1 MFKYTYIIEYNIIC
15 NDNRE
20 IKIIR
25 YSSDYE
31 LTSFVVNRETIANTT
46 RSRAQFFYILF
57 NGKILYNQF
66 LYECF
71 NSNFNFQ
78 LKVNVLKRF
87 NNRQIGKRYVSTNL
101 EKHIYF
107 ISRGTFLLY
116 GIKDEE
122 KFGYDFLRKKNMDYI
137 KEVKSY
143 EGVID
148 FESSYNYILI
158 KSQVILY
165 KNKREALEY
174 CINVL
179 MEIRD
184 ILIVND
190 YEKIKLIK
198 ENNENISNGK
208 WRIKQIVINY
218 VSEIILFARKIT
230 NLFDCEIDKNKEFF
244 NLYLDD
250 VIHILNEMLDEIK
263 SNEVITTQLSFE
275 ANETILEGHFKFNRD
290 NERYLYDYLN
300 ELYNIFNIGDKK
312 LCRQNRLGGICAIIY
327 DSKVITN
334 CNTFSE
340 CMRLLC
346 GYWKRET
353 PKDCRLNKYQDTKQ
367 ELLDKHRILNEI
379 PLK

>member
-1 MFKYTYIIEYNIIC
+1 
-15 NDNRE
+15 
-20 IKIIR
+20 
-25 YSSDYE
+25 
-31 LTSFVVNRETIANTT
+31 
-46 RSRAQFFYILF
+46 
-57 NGKILYNQF
+57 
-66 LYECF
+66 
-71 NSNFNFQ
+71 
-78 LKVNVLKRF
+78 
-87 NNRQIGKRYVSTNL
+87 
-101 EKHIYF
+101 
-107 ISRGTFLLY
+107 
-116 GIKDEE
+116 
-122 KFGYDFLRKKNMDYI
+122 MDYI
-137 KEVKSY
+137 EEVKRHKS
-143 EGVID
+143 VID

-158 KSQVILY
+158 KSQVLLY
-165 KNKREALEY
+165 RSKRKALEY
-174 CINVL
+174 CIDVL

-184 ILIVND
+184 ILIVNE
-190 YEKIKLIK
+190 YEKIKLIE

-263 SNEVITTQLSFE
+263 SNEVITTPLSFE
-275 ANETILEGHFKFNRD
+275 GNEIILEGHFKFSRD

-312 LCRQNRLGGICAIIY
+312 LCKQNRLGGICAIIY

-346 GYWKRET
+346 GYWRRET

-379 PLK
+379 PRK

>member
-20 IKIIR
+20 TKIIR

-31 LTSFVVNRETIANTT
+31 LTSFVANRETIGNTT

-78 LKVNVLKRF
+78 LTVNVLKRF

-116 GIKDEE
+116 GIKGEE
-122 KFGYDFLRKKNMDYI
+122 KYEYDFLYKKNMDYI
-137 KEVKSY
+137 EEVKRHKS
-143 EGVID
+143 VID

-158 KSQVILY
+158 KSQVLLY
-165 KNKREALEY
+165 RSKRKALEY
-174 CINVL
+174 CIDVL

-184 ILIVND
+184 ILIVNE
-190 YEKIKLIK
+190 YEKIKLIE

-263 SNEVITTQLSFE
+263 SNEVITTPLSFE
-275 ANETILEGHFKFNRD
+275 GNEIILEGHFKFSRD

-312 LCRQNRLGGICAIIY
+312 LCKQNRLGGICAIIY

-346 GYWKRET
+346 GYWRRET

-379 PLK
+379 PRK